1 MTTKMT
7 KRPSVVMDATP
18 KDEPAPVEPAPV
30 DPTLCQCE
38 GVVRRWDGDGL
49 IEDGGERWYRCS
61 VCGKK
66 YR

>member
-1 MTTKMT
+1 MTSKKMER
-7 KRPSVVMDATP
+7 RPAVVMDATP
-18 KDEPAPVEPAPV
+18 KDEPPV
-30 DPTLCQCE
+30 DPTLCQCT

-49 IEDGGERWYRCS
+49 IEEDGERWYRCS

>member
-7 KRPSVVMDATP
+7 KRPAVVMDATP
-18 KDEPAPVEPAPV
+18 KAEEPPV

-38 GVVRRWDGDGL
+38 GVQRRWDGDGL
-49 IEDGGERWYRCS
+49 IEDGDERWYRCS

>member
-7 KRPSVVMDATP
+7 KRPAVVMDATP
-18 KDEPAPVEPAPV
+18 KEEEPPV
-30 DPTLCQCE
+30 DPTLCQCT